1 MKSAKSIIA
10 SAAASS
16 STKRGR
22 CCSSLN
28 SVAAA
33 VINMKSSNLQISN
46 EMATKLFLKVEE
58 DSPDKPTDV
67 ASLEQNSERNRWF
80 NVLPFDDYR
89 IKLKGN
95 SEFFNDYINA
105 SRVYQNS
112 SSIAEKSYIL
122 TQGPVPETIGHFWTM
137 VWQQEVSAIV
147 MLCRL
152 TESGTPKC
160 ASYWPQTEEDD
171 DLIHVPSAGLEVRL
185 RDCDDADQDYL
196 VSNLEVRDCRSDTI
210 RVIPHYHYMTW
221 PDFGVP
227 ESTSTFLRFLQLVN
241 ARHPSNHANP
251 ILVHC
256 SAGIGRSGTFILV
269 DSCLD
274 RMKESKKP
282 MNLQQITDVLLT
294 MRGMRGGLIQTPE
307 QLKFSLQAIQD
318 IIDDLGIEESSNGI
332 LNRKRSTDLSESN
345 ESSVEAKSPPK
356 RPKANC

>member
-1 MKSAKSIIA
+1 MITSMLLGNNYCFSVKCQIR
-10 SAAASS
+10 
-16 STKRGR
+16 RGFF
-22 CCSSLN
+22 
-28 SVAAA
+28 
-33 VINMKSSNLQISN
+33 SSNRIESKQTFVLVRNVKYFFFRQI
-46 EMATKLFLKVEE
+46 TRCHF
-58 DSPDKPTDV
+58 
-67 ASLEQNSERNRWF
+67 
-80 NVLPFDDYR
+80 
-89 IKLKGN
+89 
-95 SEFFNDYINA
+95 EFF
-105 SRVYQNS
+105 RVYQSS

-185 RDCDDADQDYL
+185 RDCDDADEDYL

-307 QLKFSLQAIQD
+307 QLKFSLQVNQSCQVCHV
-318 IIDDLGIEESSNGI
+318 DLLKNATFCRLFKISSMI
-332 LNRKRSTDLSESN
+332 W
-345 ESSVEAKSPPK
+345 A
-356 RPKANC
+356 